1 MLPGKV
7 PLKLDIAPS
16 SKRTMLLARNETTPA
31 FEANDAAIPMMFS
44 APMRM
49 SPEIANEPSL
59 SIDVAPTKV
68 KVERTSEKI
77 RTS

>member
-16 SKRTMLLARNETTPA
+16 SKRTMLLARETMPA